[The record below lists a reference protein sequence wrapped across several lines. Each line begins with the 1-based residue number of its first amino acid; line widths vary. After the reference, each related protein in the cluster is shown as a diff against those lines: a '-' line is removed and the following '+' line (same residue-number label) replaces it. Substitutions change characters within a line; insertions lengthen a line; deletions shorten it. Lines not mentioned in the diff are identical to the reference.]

1 MFCFSFRIFL
11 FSQLQDE
18 TSPQPQ
24 KTSELLIG
32 EIQAF
37 IWQYNLRGCCPVPS
51 ATSLLG
57 LPGLRPGRLSCM
69 ASTPAQHATSGLLA
83 TGLNVNWPPQEGL
96 LEDEVLKDVRSKG
109 FEQKSHA
116 TECDSILKEGGP
128 REILGLQQKVVF
140 QLLDR

>member
-1 MFCFSFRIFL
+1 LFFTQNLL
-11 FSQLQDE
+11 FSQLQEE
-18 TSPQPQ
+18 TFPQPQ
-24 KTSELLIG
+24 KTSGLLIE

-69 ASTPAQHATSGLLA
+69 ASTPPPHAASGLLA
-83 TGLNVNWPPQEGL
+83 AGLNANWPPQEGNI
-96 LEDEVLKDVRSKG
+96 EDEVRKDVRSKG
-109 FEQKSHA
+109 FEQKSRA
-116 TECDSILKEGGP
+116 PECDSILKQGGP

>member
-1 MFCFSFRIFL
+1 VFCFFIQNLL

-18 TSPQPQ
+18 KCPQPQ
-24 KTSELLIG
+24 KTSELLIE

-37 IWQYNLRGCCPVPS
+37 IWQYNLRGSCPAPC

-69 ASTPAQHATSGLLA
+69 ASTPAPHATSGLLA
-83 TGLNVNWPPQEGL
+83 AGLSNNWPPQEGL
-96 LEDEVLKDVRSKG
+96 LEDDVRSKD

-116 TECDSILKEGGP
+116 TECDSMLKQGGP